1 VVLNPLKAGHNRI
14 VMLLP
19 AVRSILAECRFD
31 IWFQTPAER
40 ITGRAADLEFIAQ
53 MHENQTLAEVWSNVK
68 EPPPSKSVEASKITI
83 DGVCISV
90 EIGQQSWWARA
101 SRNILI
107 SFSLEE
113 ANSKVDE
120 CSKIPKHDSKD
131 NAQDLPAVVIIS
143 NTSVGKSSLIEEVV
157 GYNRCLLRSGGSR
170 LRQGL
175 E

>member
-1 VVLNPLKAGHNRI
+1 
-14 VMLLP
+14 
-19 AVRSILAECRFD
+19 
-31 IWFQTPAER
+31 
-40 ITGRAADLEFIAQ
+40 

-120 CSKIPKHDSKD
+120 CSNSKD

>member
-113 ANSKVDE
+113 ANSK
-120 CSKIPKHDSKD
+120 D